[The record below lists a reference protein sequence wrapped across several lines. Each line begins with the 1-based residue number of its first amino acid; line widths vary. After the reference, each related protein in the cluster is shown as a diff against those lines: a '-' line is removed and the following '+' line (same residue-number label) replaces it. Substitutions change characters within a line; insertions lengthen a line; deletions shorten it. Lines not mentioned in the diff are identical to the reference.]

1 MASRSHKR
9 HTGVTHALANGAE
22 LHEVQGHY
30 RHKDIRTTLRYN
42 RERDAAKNRTIDVLP
57 DPD

>member
-1 MASRSHKR
+1 
-9 HTGVTHALANGAE
+9 VTHALANGAE